1 MSKRGA
7 NMFEFIFAVLFLLK
21 ITKTGIVADW
31 SWFFVFIP
39 FAINLLN
46 KLFVWVWE
54 GSQMGIEM
62 KQSFADAYVERKK
75 RRFVKK
81 SIDEI
86 SNR

>member
-1 MSKRGA
+1 MLKRSM

-31 SWFFVFIP
+31 SWFFVFLP

-46 KLFVWVWE
+46 KFFVWVWE
-54 GSQMGIEM
+54 GSQIGIEM
-62 KQSFADAYVERKK
+62 KQSFADAYITRKK

-81 SIDEI
+81 SIDEL

>member
-31 SWFFVFIP
+31 SWFFVFLP

-46 KLFVWVWE
+46 KFFVWVWE
-54 GSQMGIEM
+54 GSQIGIEM
-62 KQSFADAYVERKK
+62 KQSFADAYITRKK

-81 SIDEI
+81 SIDEL

>member
-31 SWFFVFIP
+31 SWLFVFLP
-39 FAINLLN
+39 FIINLLN
-46 KLFVWVWE
+46 KFFVWVWE
-54 GSQMGIEM
+54 GSQIGIEM
-62 KQSFADAYVERKK
+62 KQSFADAYITRKK

-81 SIDEI
+81 SIDEL

>member
-1 MSKRGA
+1 MKKA
-7 NMFEFIFAVLFLLK
+7 MNMFEFIFAVLFLLK

-54 GSQMGIEM
+54 GSQIGIEM
-62 KQSFADAYVERKK
+62 KQSFADAYITRKK

-81 SIDEI
+81 SIDEL

>member
-1 MSKRGA
+1 MQKRSM

-31 SWFFVFIP
+31 SWLFVFLP
-39 FAINLLN
+39 FIINLLN
-46 KLFVWVWE
+46 KFFVWVWE
-54 GSQMGIEM
+54 GSQIGIEM
-62 KQSFADAYVERKK
+62 KQSFADAYITRKK

-81 SIDEI
+81 SIDEL

>member
-1 MSKRGA
+1 MLKRSM

-31 SWFFVFIP
+31 SWVFVFLLFI
-39 FAINLLN
+39 INLLN
-46 KLFVWVWE
+46 KFFVWVWE
-54 GSQMGIEM
+54 GSQIGIEM
-62 KQSFADAYVERKK
+62 KQSFADAYITRKK

-81 SIDEI
+81 SIDEL

>member
-1 MSKRGA
+1 MSKRSM

-31 SWFFVFIP
+31 SWSFVFLP
-39 FAINLLN
+39 FIINLLN
-46 KLFVWVWE
+46 KFFVWVWE

-62 KQSFADAYVERKK
+62 KQNFADAYITRKK

-81 SIDEI
+81 SIDEL

>member
-1 MSKRGA
+1 MQKRSM

-31 SWFFVFIP
+31 SWFLVFVP
-39 FAINLLN
+39 FVINLLN

-62 KQSFADAYVERKK
+62 KQNLADAYVERKK

-81 SIDEI
+81 SIDEL

>member
-1 MSKRGA
+1 MSKRSM

-21 ITKTGIVADW
+21 ITQTGIVAEWD
-31 SWFFVFIP
+31 WFFVFLP
-39 FAINLLN
+39 FIINLLN
-46 KLFVWVWE
+46 KFFVWVWE

-62 KQSFADAYVERKK
+62 KQSFADAYIERKK

-81 SIDEI
+81 SIDEL

>member
-1 MSKRGA
+1 MQKRSM

-21 ITKTGIVADW
+21 ITKTGIVGDW

-46 KLFVWVWE
+46 KFFIWVWE
-54 GSQMGIEM
+54 GSQIGIEM
-62 KQSFADAYVERKK
+62 KQNFADAYITRKK

-81 SIDEI
+81 SIDEL

>member
-1 MSKRGA
+1 MLKRSM

-31 SWFFVFIP
+31 SWFFIFLLFI
-39 FAINLLN
+39 INLLN
-46 KLFVWVWE
+46 KFFVWVWE

-62 KQSFADAYVERKK
+62 KQNFADAYIERKK
-75 RRFVKK
+75 RKFVKK
-81 SIDEI
+81 SIDEL

>member
-1 MSKRGA
+1 MSSRA
-7 NMFEFIFAVLFLLK
+7 MNIYEFIFGVLFLLK

-31 SWFFVFIP
+31 SWFLVFVP
-39 FAINLLN
+39 FVINLLN
-46 KLFVWVWE
+46 KFFVWVWE

-62 KQSFADAYVERKK
+62 KQNIADAYVERKK

-81 SIDEI
+81 SIDEL